1 MRKTT
6 LSRLWPL
13 ALLALVAGLI
23 ALAVTKS
30 ADRPAPFAEVLAG
43 TPASEQPDLGGQ
55 TVAGATFSLES
66 LRGRPVLIN
75 VADERGDALASI
87 DDYDWTFPSVF
98 DPDRSLAGQ
107 LGASY
112 QPFYALLD
120 EEGRLV
126 ASSLSGNVIGWSKFL
141 EALEVT

>member
-13 ALLALVAGLI
+13 ALLVLVAGLI

-75 VADERGDALASI
+75 VWAL
-87 DDYDWTFPSVF
+87 W
-98 DPDRSLAGQ
+98 
-107 LGASY
+107 
-112 QPFYALLD
+112 
-120 EEGRLV
+120 
-126 ASSLSGNVIGWSKFL
+126 
-141 EALEVT
+141 